1 VLVPQA
7 ARRSWLWFVCASR
20 ELRSEALPDLRVCV
34 CVRARACV
42 RQASLAGM
50 LWATGDKAGAQKMAD
65 AVGGKDV
72 LATFVQA
79 QQVRRVGCGLWAV
92 GCVPPRVVAFCR

>member
-1 VLVPQA
+1 
-7 ARRSWLWFVCASR
+7 
-20 ELRSEALPDLRVCV
+20 
-34 CVRARACV
+34 
-42 RQASLAGM
+42 M

>member
-1 VLVPQA
+1 M
-7 ARRSWLWFVCASR
+7 
-20 ELRSEALPDLRVCV
+20 CV
-34 CVRARACV
+34 WGGG
-42 RQASLAGM
+42 QASLAGI

-79 QQVRRVGCGLWAV
+79 QQVRRVEWRGRWMETRLG
-92 GCVPPRVVAFCR
+92 